1 MTLLKGAEELNVDQ
15 LSSGEK
21 SLLALVGDL
30 SRRLGSANPG
40 LANPNE
46 GKAVVLIDEI
56 ELHLHPGWQ
65 RVVVDR
71 LTTTFPNCQ
80 FILTT
85 HSPQVLSSVPASS
98 VVALKDFARYPLP
111 AGTDGRDSNSLL
123 TEVMGVSE
131 RPQWAADELHRVA
144 KLMDEGNF
152 TASREALHALAA
164 RMGEHD
170 AELVR
175 LRTLVDFLEGKA

>member
-1 MTLLKGAEELNVDQ
+1 
-15 LSSGEK
+15 
-21 SLLALVGDL
+21 
-30 SRRLGSANPG
+30 
-40 LANPNE
+40 
-46 GKAVVLIDEI
+46 
-56 ELHLHPGWQ
+56 
-65 RVVVDR
+65 VDR

-123 TEVMGVSE
+123 TEVMGVPE

-152 TASREALHALAA
+152 TASREVLHALAA